1 MERRTE
7 RVTSGEWFEARRL
20 VEAGWSARSRGLRAD
35 IGEAVDIGEAAD
47 V

>member
-1 MERRTE
+1 MEERIE

-20 VEAGWSARSRGLRAD
+20 VEAGWSARSRRLRALY
-35 IGEAVDIGEAAD
+35 IGEAAD